1 MTSQPT
7 LFRIP
12 LLGISGKVERE
23 AQKTGELPQG
33 LKRIS
38 EVRIPVSQSLPEQC
52 YAMKMPNIFGES
64 VDPSGMSLGIF
75 GPGMDVAALNDV
87 YALGLTGREPLVRKV
102 IKNDAESN
110 SSNPGEPSP
119 AVPSSRAKNS
129 RKSFMTPTPLHIPG
143 SRVSPIPDSAHEM
156 IYLKDLSENEALK
169 VVPLQDVVWVHPL
182 ISVVESPPG

>member
-7 LFRIP
+7 PIRIP

-23 AQKTGELPQG
+23 AQTGELPQG

-38 EVRIPVSQSLPEQC
+38 EVEIPVSRSLPEQC
-52 YAMKMPNIFGES
+52 YALEMPNIFGKSIE
-64 VDPSGMSLGIF
+64 PGMSLGIF

-87 YALGLTGREPLVRKV
+87 YALGLAGQEPLVRKV

-110 SSNPGEPSP
+110 SSNPGKPSQ
-119 AVPSSRAKNS
+119 AVPSSRAKNR
-129 RKSFMTPTPLHIPG
+129 RKSFMTPTPLHIPE

-169 VVPLQDVVWVHPL
+169 VVPLQDVVWMHPL
-182 ISVVESPPG
+182 ISVMAHPPG